1 MTNKNNISQ
10 FDELFKEGLNSLDVQ
25 APAAAFDT
33 ISKNL
38 SNNGSVFS
46 KLLASKW
53 IVGTIISIATVS
65 TILVANFENSEKLE
79 PLTVNEAQTKSI
91 ETAEKNQIETLW

>member
-65 TILVANFENSEKLE
+65 TILVANFENSGNIFLMKISLFFCF
-79 PLTVNEAQTKSI
+79 PYNGFS
-91 ETAEKNQIETLW
+91 N